1 MRGKRWREHEGERD
15 RENLRGKRKNWKTT
29 KGKKGEKKIKN
40 MNTVEKHFCFEIF

>member
-29 KGKKGEKKIKN
+29 KGKKGEKKSK
-40 MNTVEKHFCFEIF
+40 T